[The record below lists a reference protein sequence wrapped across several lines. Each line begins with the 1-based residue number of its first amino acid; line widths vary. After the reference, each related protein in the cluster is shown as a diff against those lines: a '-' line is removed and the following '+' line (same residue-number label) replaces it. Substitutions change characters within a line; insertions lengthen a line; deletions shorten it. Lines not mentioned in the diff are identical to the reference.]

1 MDKPLKSTTHGQCDA
16 TPTVTFPAASFGL
29 GLAYITGHTGSLRG
43 HAEVT
48 ARSRA
53 FLERQFARFDANILR
68 LSGHVSDHLVRS
80 VGVPAGQRQA
90 GDRDHAH
97 RHRVADKSGAGW
109 RIR

>member
-1 MDKPLKSTTHGQCDA
+1 MASATTHLRLPSQPQVLVLVLLTSQV
-16 TPTVTFPAASFGL
+16 TP
-29 GLAYITGHTGSLRG
+29 GSLRG